1 MWTQKREKIQETRN
15 CRQGSACRNLATKT
29 QLQSQTK
36 TNQVK
41 HPVQYVQYDTI
52 QQYKKIS
59 NATHTY
65 HANTNEYEGR
75 YSEIWR
81 QRKQCTDEGITTT
94 TCMTS
99 TTASQERRLAYNQH
113 KKALRYLMF
122 FKEKR
127 DGSIKAR
134 GCADGCSQREI
145 HY

>member
-1 MWTQKREKIQETRN
+1 
-15 CRQGSACRNLATKT
+15 
-29 QLQSQTK
+29 
-36 TNQVK
+36 
-41 HPVQYVQYDTI
+41 
-52 QQYKKIS
+52 
-59 NATHTY
+59 
-65 HANTNEYEGR
+65 
-75 YSEIWR
+75 
-81 QRKQCTDEGITTT
+81 
-94 TCMTS
+94 MTS